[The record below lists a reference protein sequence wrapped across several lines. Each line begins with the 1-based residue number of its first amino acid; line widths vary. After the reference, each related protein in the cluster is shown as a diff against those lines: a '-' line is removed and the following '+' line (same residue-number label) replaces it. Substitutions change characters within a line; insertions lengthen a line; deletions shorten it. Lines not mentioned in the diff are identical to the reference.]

1 MRIGAFI
8 VAVALAIGAFAAPA
22 TAQDA
27 DARELFRRG
36 EAAYSVG
43 NYDVAIRE
51 WGAAYALDPRPRIQ
65 FNLAQAYE
73 RLGRLKEAADALK
86 KFLDSG
92 DPDDPMYS
100 DANARLA
107 ALQQRLSLTGVIVK
121 GGPDG
126 GKIYVDDRDWGRTPR
141 PDKIPLSPG
150 AHKVVVQWE
159 GRADYVANIVV
170 PAGQVVELGINA
182 PPGEEP
188 TVVTPTPTSVP
199 DPNDPGPVNDP
210 AHTQVPS
217 SGSDSAS
224 GTSPWLWYGLA
235 IGGGVI
241 AGASL
246 GYTLNRNSELDAAGC
261 SAIRACEDDDAVSTQ
276 RTLGIIG
283 IAVGVVA
290 AGAFATVGLLSGRDD
305 KQPMAELTC
314 APGIM
319 SAACSVRF

>member
-1 MRIGAFI
+1 MRIGVFF
-8 VAVALAIGAFAAPA
+8 VAVLMACGALAAPA

-43 NYDVAIRE
+43 NYDLAIRE

-73 RLGRLKEAADALK
+73 RLGRLEEASDSLK

-126 GKIYVDDRDWGRTPR
+126 GKIFVDDREWGRTPR

-159 GRADYVANIVV
+159 GRSDYVANIVV
-170 PAGQVVELGINA
+170 PAGQVVELGIAA
-182 PPGEEP
+182 PPPGADGEP
-188 TVVTPTPTSVP
+188 VTPTQEAVAPG
-199 DPNDPGPVNDP
+199 DEGPVNDP
-210 AHTQVPS
+210 AQAAINVDSYDDGS
-217 SGSDSAS
+217 S
-224 GTSPWLWYGLA
+224 PILWYALA
-235 IGGGVI
+235 GG
-241 AGASL
+241 AGAAGLGLLGYGIARQSALSDADCGGNVLCDDGEDSVATQRSL
-246 GYTLNRNSELDAAGC
+246 GIGVG
-261 SAIRACEDDDAVSTQ
+261 AV
-276 RTLGIIG
+276 L
-283 IAVGVVA
+283 VVA
-290 AGAFATVGLLSGRDD
+290 GGAFLTVGLLSGGGDD
-305 KQPMAELTC
+305 SATLAC
-314 APGIM
+314 APGM
-319 SAACSVRF
+319 LSAACRVKF